1 MLSNAGPT
9 GDTKPGVIEL
19 RTGSSRNGKSGAVI
33 LSAGAGEHSLGGNI
47 DNILTM

>member
-1 MLSNAGPT
+1 LLFNAGAT
-9 GDTKPGVIEL
+9 GDTKPGEIEL

-47 DNILTM
+47 DIILTI